1 MKNRNAFIT
10 AFAGALLMLAFSPVR
25 ANALEIKRMT
35 LSNGAVL
42 LVSEQHQLPMITVA
56 IAFDA
61 GSRRDPKGKEGLAE
75 LTASC
80 LSQGTKKLTAAE
92 FNQKVDFMGSEV
104 GVGASRDYATA
115 SFTSLKKYEDQT
127 LGLLA
132 EILTQPGLRPADIER
147 KRAEQVASIKAQ
159 EEQPGYVAEVTF
171 TQKLYGNSPYG
182 HPSEGYAETVEKLTA
197 ADVTGF
203 YHEFYKTGGAV
214 IAVAGDV
221 SADEIKG
228 KLEKQLAG
236 LQGTVAAQTE
246 PAPPTVAQGLHLDL
260 INRNVAQ
267 ANIVLGFGGVA
278 RSDPDF
284 YKLQVMNY
292 ILGGGGF
299 ASRLMREV
307 RSKYGLAYSI
317 GSGFDAAKFPGSFR
331 AILQTKNQSA
341 NEAIKQVLQ
350 QIREMQEQPVTQD
363 EIDSA
368 KKYLVGSFPLK
379 FDRLS
384 SIAGFMLQI
393 ELYGLGLDYADR
405 YPKLIDQVT
414 REDVL
419 AVAKKYL
426 HPDAAILV
434 VVANQN
440 EAGVKVT
447 GLEQPA
453 TQAH

>member
-1 MKNRNAFIT
+1 MKNRGAFLT
-10 AFAGALLMLAFSPVR
+10 AFAVALLALGFSPVR

-42 LVSEQHQLPMITVA
+42 LVSEQHQLPMVTMA

-61 GSRRDPKGKEGLAE
+61 GSRRDPKGKEGLAQ

-80 LSQGTKKLTAAE
+80 LSQGTKKLTATE
-92 FNQKVDFMGSEV
+92 FNQKTDFMGSAV
-104 GVGASRDYATA
+104 GVGADRDYATA
-115 SFTSLKKYEDQT
+115 SMTSLKKYEDQT

-171 TQKLYGNSPYG
+171 TKKLYSDNPYG
-182 HPSEGYAETVEKLTA
+182 HPSEGYADTVAKLTP

-221 SADEIKG
+221 SADEIKS

-236 LQGTVAAQTE
+236 LQGTVPAQT
-246 PAPPTVAQGLHLDL
+246 PPPQITVASGLHLDL
-260 INRNVAQ
+260 IDRNVAQ
-267 ANIVLGFGGVA
+267 ANIVLGFGGVE

-284 YKLQVMNY
+284 YRLQVMNY

-307 RSKYGLAYSI
+307 RSKQGLAYSI

-341 NEAIKQVLQ
+341 NEAIKEVLQ
-350 QIREMQEQPVTQD
+350 QIREIQEQPVSED
-363 EIDSA
+363 EIGPA

-384 SIAGFMLQI
+384 SIAGFMLQV
-393 ELYGLGLDYADR
+393 ELYGLGLDYPDR
-405 YPKLIDQVT
+405 YPKLIEQVT

-419 AVAKKYL
+419 AAAKKHL

-440 EAGVKVT
+440 EAAVKVD
-447 GLEQPA
+447 GLEPPA
-453 TQAH
+453 AK